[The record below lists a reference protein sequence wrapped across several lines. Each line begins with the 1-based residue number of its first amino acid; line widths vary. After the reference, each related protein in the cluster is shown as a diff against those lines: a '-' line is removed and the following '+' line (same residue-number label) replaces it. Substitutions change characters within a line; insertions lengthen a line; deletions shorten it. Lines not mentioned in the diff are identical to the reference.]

1 MFQDFGILI
10 KVIIQCQVKVDCHEI
25 TMYFVIL
32 TPNKNNVIN
41 IVKI

>member
-10 KVIIQCQVKVDCHEI
+10 KVIIQLLDKVDCHEI

-32 TPNKNNVIN
+32 NPNK
-41 IVKI
+41 KIM